1 MSRNT
6 NEFPALHYSL
16 HGFSFAAYIPY
27 VQSSFLDYFDSIG
40 LERQRGAIYTMDEAS
55 YAASGGRG
63 RASQSVFDVSTM
75 QFISDDD
82 ADAMADADSGR
93 EPADEEALQPEVVT
107 PACPA
112 ETQDSGPFE
121 ESTIPAWNGVA
132 LQSDVLQ
139 QLHRQ
144 PSAALGDDQLAVY
157 LQFRG
162 VDLAAVVEWGIYY
175 YMSQHEHGYDETR
188 RELTQQIHTTVADMD
203 HFGVLVF
210 FRSMLEHE
218 HLEAFYQ
225 AVYQLVLDRINTA
238 VRVSF
243 FADVIHPLPH
253 EAHDEDAIT
262 PTEPDADSSAE
273 SGRETDTDE
282 Q

>member
-1 MSRNT
+1 
-6 NEFPALHYSL
+6 
-16 HGFSFAAYIPY
+16 
-27 VQSSFLDYFDSIG
+27 
-40 LERQRGAIYTMDEAS
+40 MDEAS

-75 QFISDDD
+75 QYISDDD
-82 ADAMADADSGR
+82 ADAMADADSERGLA
-93 EPADEEALQPEVVT
+93 EAEALQPEVDT

-112 ETQDSGPFE
+112 AARNSGLFE
-121 ESTIPAWNGVA
+121 EPEAPTWNGVA

-162 VDLAAVVEWGIYY
+162 VDLAAVVEWGIFY
-175 YMSQHEHGYDETR
+175 YMSQHEHGYDATG
-188 RELTQQIHTTVADMD
+188 RELTQQIHSTVADMD

-238 VRVSF
+238 ARVSF

-253 EAHDEDAIT
+253 EAHEEDAIT
-262 PTEPDADSSAE
+262 PTEPDADSNAE
-273 SGRETDTDE
+273 SGRETATDE